1 MSGKG
6 GKKKTIKNNKKVLKD
21 KKTITLKLD
30 NSVEIPAK
38 NIYKMNSGPISIND
52 KDSDKIVFLMKSFT

>member
-6 GKKKTIKNNKKVLKD
+6 GNKKTIKNNKKVLKD

-38 NIYKMNSGPISIND
+38 NIYKMNSGPISI
-52 KDSDKIVFLMKSFT
+52 KIVTK